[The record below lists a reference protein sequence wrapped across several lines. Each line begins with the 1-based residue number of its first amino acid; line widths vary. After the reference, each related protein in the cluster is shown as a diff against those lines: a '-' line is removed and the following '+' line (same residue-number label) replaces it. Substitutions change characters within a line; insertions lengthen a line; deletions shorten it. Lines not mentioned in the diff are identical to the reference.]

1 MTLSE
6 RQLSQLN
13 KAIAVV
19 QDILASAQAES
30 KAPARKQ
37 KSSGKRYRRSAADA
51 AKLRK
56 DVLAARKKGVPAS
69 ALAKKYGVS
78 SAYIYMIA

>member
-13 KAIAVV
+13 KAIALV
-19 QDILASAQAES
+19 QDVLSAAKAEAKKPA
-30 KAPARKQ
+30 KAQ
-37 KSSGKRYRRSAADA
+37 KTKGRRYRRTAEDA

-56 DVLAARKKGVPAS
+56 EVQVARKKGVPAS
-69 ALAKKYGVS
+69 LLAKKYGVS
-78 SAYIYMIA
+78 NAYIYMIE